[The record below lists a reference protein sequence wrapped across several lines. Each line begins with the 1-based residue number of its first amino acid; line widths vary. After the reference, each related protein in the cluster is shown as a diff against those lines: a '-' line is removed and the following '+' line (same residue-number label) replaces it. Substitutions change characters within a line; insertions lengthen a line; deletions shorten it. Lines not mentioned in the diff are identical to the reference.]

1 MKHPGPWRLLECDVA
16 TDDPL
21 NIVSGYL
28 PGEGDVVD
36 ALGAMVVFGGGYE
49 CADPSAFADDEA
61 ERLILAAPEL
71 LAALKEATAFTD
83 HFGPPE
89 WSEHVHAL
97 IDSVEKG

>member
-71 LAALKEATAFTD
+71 LEALKRVGECCGCMDEEAR
-83 HFGPPE
+83 
-89 WSEHVHAL
+89 AL
-97 IDSVEKG
+97 IDRIEKG